1 MYIDRTI
8 FKTLLGHRNNKKIT
22 ILVGARQVGK
32 TTLLNQLY
40 KVLKAEQ
47 ACLFLDLDLY
57 ADYEKASTYENLI
70 NTLRLNGYRESQ
82 KIPFFLF
89 LDEFQRYA
97 DVAMVMKNIADHHPN
112 IKIYASGSS
121 SLGINSKIQES
132 LSGRKRVVHIYPLS
146 FDESLRFQDQ
156 MELIEQIKNLSD
168 IRSEAIQKLLPELYH
183 RLETFLIFGGYPEIV
198 LAKPQDRREAF
209 DGIFDL
215 YVKKDLVDY
224 LNVEKIKNAKLLI
237 QTLAVNNGG
246 ETKYN
251 ELGQV
256 AGLDYKTIKN
266 YMDIMKE
273 TFLISIHT
281 PWHTNPN
288 KEIIKM
294 PKTYFMD
301 NGVRNYFINNFND
314 ITLRADAGHLFEG
327 FVISEMIKKG
337 VLQESIKFWRTK
349 NQMEVDIILDAG
361 GRPIPA
367 EIKYKPKVT
376 TKDTRGL
383 KKFLNQYPDTKEAYL
398 INPGNNTHIDDIKL
412 LTPFGLDEF
421 LAPYFKGMGL

>member
-1 MYIDRTI
+1 MYIERTI

-32 TTLLNQLY
+32 TTLLNQLHT
-40 KVLKAEQ
+40 VLKADH

-57 ADYEKASTYENLI
+57 ADYEKAGTYENLI
-70 NTLRLNGYRESQ
+70 NTLRLHGYREDQ
-82 KIPFFLF
+82 QPPFFLF

-97 DVAMVMKNIADHHPN
+97 DVAMVMKNIADHHSN

-132 LSGRKRVVHIYPLS
+132 LSGRKRIVHIYPLS
-146 FDESLRFQDQ
+146 FEESLRFQGQ
-156 MELIEQIKNLSD
+156 TALIDQIKNLANVRSD
-168 IRSEAIQKLLPELYH
+168 AIGKLIPELYRH
-183 RLETFLIFGGYPEIV
+183 LEAFLIFGGYPEIV
-198 LAKPQDRREAF
+198 LAKSEERREAF

-237 QTLAVNNGG
+237 QALAVNNGG
-246 ETKYN
+246 ETKYS

-256 AGLDYKTIKN
+256 AGLDHKTVKN

-288 KEIIKM
+288 KEIVKM

-301 NGVRNYFINNFND
+301 NGVRNYFINNFNE

-361 GRPIPA
+361 GQPVPA
-367 EIKYKPKVT
+367 EIKYKPKIT
-376 TKDTRGL
+376 SKDTRGL
-383 KKFLNQYPDTKEAYL
+383 QKFRSQYPNAKEAFL